1 MSASPARPP
10 FGLTDVGLVAMA
22 VIWGVNYS
30 VVKEGLRVLP
40 PLTFNATRMLL
51 ASAVLLGIASAVRST
66 PWPSGRVFWRLA
78 ALGLVGNGAYQL
90 LFILGLA
97 RTRAGV
103 AALVAAAG
111 PAWIAIVSRL
121 LGGERPSP
129 RGWQGILL
137 QLAGVGCVVASSGGQ
152 GDGAQGTL
160 GALLIMVGSICWA
173 VFSVQLQPL
182 TQVTHPFH
190 LSAVTMLSGAL
201 CLTAV
206 AAPGIVRQDWGAVTP
221 AAWGAVGYAGVF
233 ALVIAYLLFYR
244 GVQVLGSTRT
254 ALYSNLQPVIAL
266 AVAWLLLGERP
277 TGWQLVGTVLVVAGL
292 LLSRLAPMRPPRE
305 APASVRS
312 ASGGP
317 AAGAA
322 VADAGRAP

>member
-1 MSASPARPP
+1 MADTPARPP
-10 FGLTDVGLVAMA
+10 FGLTDVGLVVMA

-51 ASAVLLGIASAVRST
+51 AAAVLLAIAATVRSAR
-66 PWPSGRVFWRLA
+66 WPAPRDAWRLA

-103 AALVAAAG
+103 AALVAAAV

-121 LGGERPSP
+121 LGGERPSA
-129 RGWQGILL
+129 RGWHGILL
-137 QLAGVGCVVASSGGQ
+137 QLAGVGCVVASTGGQ
-152 GDGAQGTL
+152 GEGPQGTL

-173 VFSVQLQPL
+173 FFSVQLQPY
-182 TQVTHPFH
+182 TRVTHPFH
-190 LSAVTMLSGAL
+190 LAAITMLSGAL
-201 CLTAV
+201 CLAAV
-206 AAPGIVRQDWGAVTP
+206 ATPGMLRQDWGAVTP

-266 AVAWLLLGERP
+266 TVAWLLLGERP
-277 TGWQLVGTVLVVAGL
+277 TPWQLAGTVLVVAGL
-292 LLSRLAPMRPPRE
+292 LLSRLAPMRPPRG
-305 APASVRS
+305 APA
-312 ASGGP
+312 AAP
-317 AAGAA
+317 APEGA
-322 VADAGRAP
+322 P